1 MDNPLVLRR
10 AIVPHRGGAWQDD
23 DFDVFDGERRI
34 GRMHR
39 VNASAEAWFWGV
51 SFDLT
56 GRKSYG
62 NAENLEEAKALFKA
76 EYEKW
81 QRER

>member
-1 MDNPLVLRR
+1 MDRPLILRR
-10 AIVPHRGGAWQDD
+10 ANISRSGGDWNHE

-62 NAENLEEAKALFKA
+62 NAENLDEAKALFKA